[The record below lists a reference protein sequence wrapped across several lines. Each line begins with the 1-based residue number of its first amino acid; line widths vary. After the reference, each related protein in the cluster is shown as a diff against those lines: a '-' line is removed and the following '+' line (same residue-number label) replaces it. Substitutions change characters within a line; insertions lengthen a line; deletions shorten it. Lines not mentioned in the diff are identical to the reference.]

1 MTSTLDVPPS
11 AVTVPVKAGVVSQ
24 TGVGLHLVEAGDR
37 VDRLAAQRAVRDL
50 LSALG
55 QDVDAEHL
63 TGTPRRVAAAFAE
76 MLHAPDV
83 AVTTFPNSD
92 GYDGLV
98 MVRDIPF
105 TSLCAHHL
113 LAFHGVAHVGYLPG
127 ARLVG
132 LSKLA
137 RIVEM
142 YARRLQ
148 IQETLTQQIADCLQE
163 HLSPRGVGVV
173 LEAEHLCMSL
183 RGARAGGARTVTTSL
198 HGLVRDDVRTREEFL
213 ALSRRPERS

>member
-1 MTSTLDVPPS
+1 MTSALDVPPA
-11 AVTVPVKAGVVSQ
+11 AVTAPVRASVVSPP
-24 TGVGLHLVEAGDR
+24 GAGLHLVEAGAR
-37 VDRLAAQRAVRDL
+37 VDRLAAQQAVSDL

-63 TGTPRRVAAAFAE
+63 TETPRRVAAAFAE
-76 MLHAPDV
+76 MLQAPHV
-83 AVTTFPNSD
+83 ALTTFPDSD

-113 LAFHGVAHVGYLPG
+113 LAFHGVARVGYLPG
-127 ARLVG
+127 ERLVG
-132 LSKLA
+132 LSKVA

-148 IQETLTQQIADCLQE
+148 IQEALTQQIADCLQE

-183 RGARAGGARTVTTSL
+183 RGARAAGARTVTTSL
-198 HGLVRDDVRTREEFL
+198 HGLVRDDARTREEFL
-213 ALSRRPERS
+213 ALSRRADR